1 MNLRALIT
9 KYLGWCP
16 MNPVDESSGFSI
28 KRQTTLEK
36 KDEVESPSNLYQI
49 CPVCKKLVPESD
61 LICPY
66 CNTSLSSDYIKCPYC
81 KKPISQKDTVC
92 PHCNKLLIYE
102 YPKQIAAKRN
112 KVLFPLAFILL
123 SSIALVVYL
132 QWRGIQLNWFIGIV
146 FMAFWLIGFVLYGA
160 YMGKGDKD
168 FWW

>member
-1 MNLRALIT
+1 
-9 KYLGWCP
+9 
-16 MNPVDESSGFSI
+16 MNPVDEPSGLSI
-28 KRQTTLEK
+28 KRQSNLEK
-36 KDEVESPSNLYQI
+36 KDRVETPSNLYQI

-66 CNTSLSSDYIKCPYC
+66 CNATLSSDYTKCPYC
-81 KKPISQKDTVC
+81 KKPISTKDTVC

-102 YPKQIAAKRN
+102 YPKQITAKRN

-132 QWRGIQLNWFIGIV
+132 QWRGIELNWYTGII
-146 FMAFWLIGFVLYGA
+146 FMILWLIGFALYGA